1 MTISNSTIIELAKTM
16 QPSKL
21 GRKLGM
27 TTAEVRKILMDAG
40 VKLRKYD
47 PSRIGETQARSE
59 RMKMLEKLYCEE
71 KLTTKQVHERTGY
84 NIVYLNQVANS
95 FGWPQQENRRRL
107 KERQVFEMCKK
118 VVAMKQSHNCSTAS
132 ALEML
137 GISRSAV
144 GVNQWI
150 KRLKQKGLL

>member
-1 MTISNSTIIELAKTM
+1 MTISKATIVELAKTM

-27 TTAEVRKILMDAG
+27 TTAEVRKILLDAG

-59 RMKMLEKLYCEE
+59 RMRALQKLYCEE

-84 NIVYLNQVANS
+84 NIVYLNQVANLY
-95 FGWPQQENRRRL
+95 GWPQQENRRRL
-107 KERQVFEMCKK
+107 KERQILEMCKK
-118 VVAMKQSHNCSTAS
+118 VVAVKRSNNCGTAT

-137 GISRSAV
+137 GINRSAV

>member
-27 TTAEVRKILMDAG
+27 TTAEVRKILLDAG

-59 RMKMLEKLYCEE
+59 RMKALQRLYCEE
-71 KLTTKQVHERTGY
+71 KLTTKQVHERAGY
-84 NIVYLNQVANS
+84 NMVYLNQVANS
-95 FGWPQQENRRRL
+95 FGWPQQENRRHL
-107 KERQVFEMCKK
+107 KERQVLEMCKK
-118 VVAMKQSHNCSTAS
+118 VVAIKQSNNCSTAA
-132 ALEML
+132 ALETL

-150 KRLKQKGLL
+150 KRLQQKGLL

>member
-27 TTAEVRKILMDAG
+27 TTAEVRKILLDAG

-47 PSRIGETQARSE
+47 PSRIGETQAMSE
-59 RMKMLEKLYCEE
+59 RMKALQRLYCEE
-71 KLTTKQVHERTGY
+71 KLTTKQVHDRTGY
-84 NIVYLNQVANS
+84 NIVYLNHVANT
-95 FGWPQQENRRRL
+95 FGWPNRENRRQM
-107 KERQVFEMCKK
+107 KESQALGVCKM
-118 VVAMKQSHNCSTAS
+118 VVAIKQSNNCSTAA